1 MTMTFDKNIDLYM
14 ELVESGQVLTN
25 QDVKDAIK
33 LAREKLSQPNVIID
47 HDKIEKA
54 IEKIE
59 EYFKHELLPWE
70 RFIIGL
76 AHCYYDD
83 ETLVFD
89 TFFLYMGRGAGKNGF
104 ISDLSW
110 YFTTKFHGIREYN
123 VDIVANSENQAKT
136 SFDDVYNVIDGNKKL
151 SKAFYYTKEK
161 IIYKKTKSYLKF
173 NTSNSKTKDGLRP
186 ACVVFDEIHEYKDY
200 DNINVFS
207 SALGKKKHCRIF
219 IITTDGYVRG
229 AVLDDYKELAHMI
242 LKGENK
248 VSRMFPL
255 MYHLESKEEV
265 KDKVNWEKANPSLRY
280 FKNLQV
286 VMEQEYANMQFQ
298 PQLYT
303 EFMTKRMNLPEGNK
317 DIEVTSWENIVTTN
331 HPIPYE
337 ELKGCTC
344 IAGIDYMKTTDFL
357 GCGLLFKYKGSYV
370 WITHSWVCRNSAD
383 LIRIKAPLEEWEKAG
398 LLTFIDDVE
407 INPKTPAEWLFEMGK
422 TYDISTLWM
431 DNYRY
436 TLLATALREVGF
448 DTDKN
453 GKNNIRL
460 ARPSNEMQIEPIITS
475 AFNNHKI
482 IWGDNP
488 LMRWYCNNTCMITS
502 KAGNITYGKIEP
514 KSRKTDGFKAFVAA
528 MCGSI
533 NLEDCGENTSVSM
546 FDIGVHTY

>member
-1 MTMTFDKNIDLYM
+1 MIMTFDKNIDLYM

-33 LAREKLSQPNVIID
+33 LVREKLSQTNVIID
-47 HDKIEKA
+47 HEKIEKA

-59 EYFKHELLPWE
+59 EYFKHKLLPWE
-70 RFIIGL
+70 KFIIGL

-83 ETLVFD
+83 NTLVFD

-110 YFTTKFHGIREYN
+110 YFTTNFHGIREYN

-136 SFDDVYNVIDGNKKL
+136 SFDDVYNVINGNKKL
-151 SKAFYYTKEK
+151 SKAFYCTKEK
-161 IIYKKTKSYLKF
+161 IIYKKTKSYIKF
-173 NTSNSKTKDGLRP
+173 NTSNAKTKDGLRP

-207 SALGKKKHCRIF
+207 SALGKKKNCRIF

-229 AVLDDYKELAHMI
+229 AVLDDYKELSHMI

-255 MYHLESKEEV
+255 MYHLDSKDEV
-265 KDKVNWEKANPSLRY
+265 KDKKNWEKANPSLRY
-280 FKNLQV
+280 FKNLQI
-286 VMEQEYANMQFQ
+286 VMEQEYENMQFQ

-303 EFMTKRMNLPEGNK
+303 EFMTKRMNLPQGNK
-317 DIEVTSWENIVTTN
+317 DKEVTSWDNILATN
-331 HPIPYE
+331 KPIPYE
-337 ELKGCTC
+337 DLKGCTC
-344 IAGIDYMKTTDFL
+344 IAGFDYMKTTDFL
-357 GCGLLFKYKGSYV
+357 GAGLLFKYKGSYV

-398 LLTFIDDVE
+398 LLTFVDDVE
-407 INPKTPAEWLFEMGK
+407 INPKIPAEWLFEMGK
-422 TYDISTLWM
+422 QYDISTLWM
-431 DNYRY
+431 DSYRY
-436 TLLATALREVGF
+436 TLLAEALRDVGF
-448 DTDKN
+448 DTDKKR
-453 GKNNIRL
+453 KNNIRL

-502 KAGNITYGKIEP
+502 QAGNTTYGKIEP

-528 MCGSI
+528 MCGSVD
-533 NLEDCGENTSVSM
+533 LEDCGESGYYY
-546 FDIGVHTY
+546 DIGVHTY